1 MPKKPTAG
9 VGLNIDWDFFFEQ
22 EEKHPNHDWGHAE
35 SGIFLSDM
43 IWAIRFAGAYASG
56 EDLQKTYTADRR
68 WRTLWTYL
76 KRRGFNLD
84 NAKVV
89 FADSNLGAWYVFD
102 MLNVS
107 HIYNFD
113 NHHDVFYTG
122 GGPTPRSIDCG
133 NWLGQTLKAQRKVGA
148 TIVYPDRER
157 LEWEFE
163 FEDRLSRKWVES
175 GRLKATTYDE
185 LEKGGRDVNAIFICR
200 SGAWTPP
207 WDDKKFM
214 QLVRKTPNARQG
226 NEQFYL
232 KEIFG
237 ESAVDT
243 VNPEEIRFWSR
254 REAVAHGKQSK
265 EEMDARRRQ
274 MEMKR
279 SGGS

>member
-1 MPKKPTAG
+1 MAKKPTNF

-35 SGIFLSDM
+35 SNFYLSSM
-43 IWAIRFAGAYASG
+43 MWTIRFSGAYAAG

-84 NAKVV
+84 NATVV
-89 FADSNLGAWYVFD
+89 YADSNLGAWYVFD
-102 MLNVS
+102 MFNVS

-122 GGPTPRSIDCG
+122 GGPTPRSVDCG
-133 NWLGQTLKAQRKVGA
+133 NWLGQTLKAQKKVGA

-163 FEDRLSRKWVES
+163 FEDRLARKWVES
-175 GRLKATTYDE
+175 GRLRATTYDE

-214 QLVRKTPNARQG
+214 QLVSKTPNVGQM
-226 NEQFYL
+226 NDHFYL

-237 ESAVDT
+237 QRAVDT
-243 VNPEEIRFWSR
+243 VHPEEIRDWSR
-254 REAVAHGKQSK
+254 RDAVAMGEQQK
-265 EEMDARRRQ
+265 EQMDEFRRK
-274 MEMKR
+274 MEMTR
-279 SGGS
+279 SDGS